1 MINGDS
7 VMKSTNLPSADEEA
21 VRRGAAVVAAVL
33 RRTWERVG
41 NEAVTYVQARN
52 SHQLAAAYR
61 KTR

>member
-21 VRRGAAVVAAVL
+21 VRRGGAVAAVL